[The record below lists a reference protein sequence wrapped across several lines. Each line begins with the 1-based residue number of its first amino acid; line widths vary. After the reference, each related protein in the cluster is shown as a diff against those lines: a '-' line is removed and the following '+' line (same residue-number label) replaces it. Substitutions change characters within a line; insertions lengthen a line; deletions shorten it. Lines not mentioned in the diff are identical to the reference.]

1 VVLAE
6 PGAVGA
12 ALPYAFPVGARVMC
26 SSAGSGEAA
35 VAGVDEVEVVVG
47 VELGYAG
54 ADTLDGVQATLVD
67 AEAGN
72 CVVPLAAT

>member
-1 VVLAE
+1 
-6 PGAVGA
+6 
-12 ALPYAFPVGARVMC
+12 MC